1 VKTYRRSRARTR
13 PEPTGRPRSR
23 YGYDHRWWGEAPPAS
38 IEAKA
43 EGSYWSATRRPLP
56 CLIFILPLLAAYEI
70 GVAWLGGSAA
80 DSWRAG
86 ADAWMRRGLT
96 SLGLTD
102 RLFLPLA
109 LTTILLGWQA
119 FNPKRWRFHPGIL
132 LGMAAES
139 LLLGVALIGM
149 SKLVDLGFA
158 RLDGPGL
165 LQASPGHPAA
175 PLIGFLGAGLYE
187 EALFRLT
194 LMPTFFYGLRLLQT
208 PVLAANTL
216 AVTGS
221 ALLFSLAHH
230 AGSPGEAFTWYA
242 FIFRW
247 LAGVFF
253 AWVFAARGFGVAV
266 GTHSAYDILVGWLDL
281 RF

>member
-1 VKTYRRSRARTR
+1 MR
-13 PEPTGRPRSR
+13 PRPGRPDRPRSR
-23 YGYDHRWWGEAPPAS
+23 YGYDHRWWGEPAPAAV
-38 IEAKA
+38 EAGA
-43 EGSYWSATRRPLP
+43 SYWSATRRPLP
-56 CLIFILPLLAAYEI
+56 CLVFILPILVAYEV
-70 GVAWLGGSAA
+70 GVIWLGGPASET
-80 DSWRAG
+80 WRAG

-96 SLGLTD
+96 SLGVTD

-109 LTTILLGWQA
+109 LTTALLGWQA
-119 FNPKRWRFHPGIL
+119 LDAKRWRFHPGIL

-139 LLLGVALIGM
+139 LLLGVALIGL

-158 RLDGPGL
+158 RLDDRSL
-165 LQASPGHPAA
+165 LAASPGHPAA

-194 LMPTFFYGLRLLQT
+194 LMPAFYYGLRLLQA
-208 PVLAANTL
+208 PNVAANTL

-281 RF
+281 RL